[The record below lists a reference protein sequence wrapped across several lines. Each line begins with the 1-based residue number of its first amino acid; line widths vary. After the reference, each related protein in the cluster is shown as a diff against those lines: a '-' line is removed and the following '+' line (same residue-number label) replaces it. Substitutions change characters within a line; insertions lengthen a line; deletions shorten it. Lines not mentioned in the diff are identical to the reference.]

1 MPNVM
6 QILPELDGDE
16 MVYIQGLLKD
26 YSDQQA
32 QQFAMVYRTRRRDPQ
47 TILLTTL
54 LGFLGFAG
62 VQRFLTNQ
70 IGMGLLYLLTG
81 GLCFIGT
88 IVDLVNYRK
97 IAFEYNQ
104 HQANQ
109 ISVMV
114 KATA

>member
-16 MVYIQGLLKD
+16 MVYIQGLMKE
-26 YSDQQA
+26 YTDQQA
-32 QQFAMVYRTRRRDPQ
+32 QQFAMVYRSRRRDPQ

-54 LGFLGFAG
+54 IGFLGFAG

-70 IGMGLLYLLTG
+70 IGMGLLYFFTA

-104 HQANQ
+104 QQAQ
-109 ISVMV
+109 QLSIML
-114 KATA
+114 KGTF